1 MIAMIWAK
9 LGKWVA
15 AIGAVGVAIVSL
27 FYAGK
32 KSGEAK
38 ILEKDVEAANEALK
52 KQEETIKG
60 AQNVQKTINKLSFA
74 DVTDKLRSKWAR
86 ED

>member
-9 LGKWVA
+9 LGKWA
-15 AIGAVGVAIVSL
+15 TAIGAIGVAFVSL

-38 ILEKDVEAANEALK
+38 VLEKDVEAAQEALK
-52 KQEETIKG
+52 KQQEAVTS
-60 AQNVQKTINKLSFA
+60 AQNIQTNINKLSFA
-74 DVTDKLRSKWAR
+74 DVVGKLRSKWTR
-86 ED
+86 KD

>member
-1 MIAMIWAK
+1 MVAIIWAK
-9 LGKWVA
+9 LGKWA
-15 AIGAVGVAIVSL
+15 AALGAVCVAIISL

-60 AQNVQKTINKLSFA
+60 AQDAQKTINKLSFA
-74 DVTDKLRSKWAR
+74 DVADKLRSKWSR
-86 ED
+86 KD